1 MTIWEGFTNSWGKK
15 RSERQGRKGK
25 ILTKCRVLKNSKEKW
40 KDLFLNEQCKERK
53 TIEWERPTLFK
64 NRENANTVVQV
75 VVDSQEGWRESAEIP
90 VSLSFSQL
98 KKITFQITLLIS
110 NIKKQELLV
119 RNNRSYLTHSY
130 FPMVLSFP
138 KNANLSLHITR
149 LENLRIC

>member
-1 MTIWEGFTNSWGKK
+1 MNNAK
-15 RSERQGRKGK
+15 
-25 ILTKCRVLKNSKEKW
+25 
-40 KDLFLNEQCKERK
+40 KERK

-64 NRENANTVVQV
+64 NRENANMLVQV
-75 VVDSQEGWRESAEIP
+75 VLDSHEGWWQSAEVP

-98 KKITFQITLLIS
+98 KKITFPITLLIS